1 MDKVSEHPQER
12 RDTHKRCLEASQT
25 PSQTSPT
32 EVRLPVW
39 LWHQVSVC
47 GGLDN
52 WTHGH
57 YALPQRRSSS
67 SPFPLDQSRWRRGAG
82 PGIPAGTEGR
92 GALEASA
99 FLTFL
104 ARLAFSSV
112 HRSSRC
118 EQEQCVLA
126 LGDSGSTLV
135 ICVFDHLSRLVA
147 GNS

>member
-1 MDKVSEHPQER
+1 M
-12 RDTHKRCLEASQT
+12 
-25 PSQTSPT
+25 
-32 EVRLPVW
+32 
-39 LWHQVSVC
+39 C
-47 GGLDN
+47 GGLDD

-67 SPFPLDQSRWRRGAG
+67 SPFPLDQSRWRSGAG

-92 GALEASA
+92 GVLEASA

-126 LGDSGSTLV
+126 LGDSGSALV